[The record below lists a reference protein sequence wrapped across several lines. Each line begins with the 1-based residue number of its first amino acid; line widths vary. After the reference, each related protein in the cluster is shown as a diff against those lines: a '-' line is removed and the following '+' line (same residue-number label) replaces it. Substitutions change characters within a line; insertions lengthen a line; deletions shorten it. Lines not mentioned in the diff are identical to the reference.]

1 MKPKLFRRIL
11 ALATSQKFG
20 PKIFHSWPK
29 TGVTPFDFFFR
40 KVQISFGFCAFH
52 GRYLD
57 PILKARYRSSFALYT
72 NGSSLQFGASAHP
85 SSVALHASGR
95 SLPPKSGAHGSCA
108 ASSTRSRVFAAPSWA
123 DPRSRTYVIPCFGHT
138 GVRRCGMAC
147 ELVPASVS
155 VPGDRRAVGVE
166 ALSKAMRHRLGSTH
180 ARVRRPLFWPNR
192 REKVSNGL
200 RVCPSLRLCPWRQ
213 KGGGC

>member
-1 MKPKLFRRIL
+1 MVLHTKPKLFRRIL

-108 ASSTRSRVFAAPSWA
+108 ASSTRSRVFAAIGEKQQ
-123 DPRSRTYVIPCFGHT
+123 RSSERIRRKDES
-138 GVRRCGMAC
+138 VRERSVAG
-147 ELVPASVS
+147 LVPVPAPVS
-155 VPGDRRAVGVE
+155 VLSGRRAVDVE
-166 ALSKAMRHRLGSTH
+166 DRAELC
-180 ARVRRPLFWPNR
+180 
-192 REKVSNGL
+192 EKVWNGL

-213 KGGGC
+213 KSGGC